1 VTFFDNDFAGRIAQ
15 KQMQTATALVNV
27 VTEVINAGAFAVA
40 TLIGSVAMLAAIDWR
55 IGLALVLWLVGYYFV
70 MIRWFLPRIRVR
82 SKDRAAARA
91 NVTGQIVDTITNIK
105 TVKLFGHTEHEDEAA
120 IDALQGYRQTA
131 LAFGYL
137 STGFRFALMATAGC
151 CR

>member
-1 VTFFDNDFAGRIAQ
+1 
-15 KQMQTATALVNV
+15 VNV

-40 TLIGSVAMLAAIDWR
+40 TLIGSMRCWRPSTGASGWRWSLAGRLLFHDP
-55 IGLALVLWLVGYYFV
+55 LVPAAY
-70 MIRWFLPRIRVR
+70 PRAVQG
-82 SKDRAAARA
+82 SRAAARA

-105 TVKLFGHTEHEDEAA
+105 TVKLFGHTDHEDEAA
-120 IDALQGYRQTA
+120 IDAMQGYRQTA